1 MAQTQGKAHVHLSD
15 QVAGVKPLVAVLE
28 HVCHYFLRRRVPVG
42 VAVKGIVPGNLPQQ
56 QARFTGGYLHAAPR
70 SIPQDFIIFLVV
82 ANQGDLGEG
91 SPDGLV
97 LVEQIGEGH
106 IALAAAVNFADSLDP
121 KTGFK
126 SIPDVGAQAV
136 AQHFF
141 QRVVLLFRTLG
152 LLVQVAANLSHIN
165 ETVGPVL
172 LDLCPE
178 VGSGE
183 LPAQK
188 HRPPG

>member
-1 MAQTQGKAHVHLSD
+1 M
-15 QVAGVKPLVAVLE
+15 LE
-28 HVCHYFLRRRVPVG
+28 HVGHYFLRRRVPVG
-42 VAVKGIVPGNLPQQ
+42 ITIKSIVPGDQPQQ
-56 QARFTGGYLHAAPR
+56 QAGFAGGYLHAAPR
-70 SIPQDFIIFLVV
+70 CIPQDFVIFLVV

-91 SPDGLV
+91 RPDGLV

-106 IALAAAVNFADSLDP
+106 IALAAAVDFADSVDP
-121 KTGFK
+121 ETGFK

-165 ETVGPVL
+165 KTVGPVL